1 MAGDGRAVRA
11 AHRTEIHSSRRHPA
25 RSHGGSREEATGGE
39 AVCWVGVG
47 PNDVWWAG
55 GPGSGAAGRGE
66 AITFALR
73 EPSRARAMPS
83 AAMPIATIR
92 MAKVPST
99 LLSAEDWHSPTKAIQ
114 SARSVALVVAG
125 SAPAPID
132 PGSKNATIA
141 DSDEVPGPHVP
152 PTAGLG
158 RPTSSPAIA
167 KATPK
172 SPTNTKANRNPM

>member
-1 MAGDGRAVRA
+1 VEG
-11 AHRTEIHSSRRHPA
+11 
-25 RSHGGSREEATGGE
+25 
-39 AVCWVGVG
+39 VCWAGVG
-47 PNDVWWAG
+47 PNGSCWAG
-55 GPGSGAAGRGE
+55 GGPGGGHAGVGE

-73 EPSRARAMPS
+73 EPSSAKAIPI

-99 LLSAEDWHSPTKAIQ
+99 LLSADAWHSPTKAIQ

-125 SAPAPID
+125 SAPAPIE
-132 PGSKNATIA
+132 PGSKKATIA
-141 DSDEVPGPHVP
+141 DSDELPGPHVP

-167 KATPK
+167 KAMPK
-172 SPTNTKANRNPM
+172 SPTNTKANRNPV